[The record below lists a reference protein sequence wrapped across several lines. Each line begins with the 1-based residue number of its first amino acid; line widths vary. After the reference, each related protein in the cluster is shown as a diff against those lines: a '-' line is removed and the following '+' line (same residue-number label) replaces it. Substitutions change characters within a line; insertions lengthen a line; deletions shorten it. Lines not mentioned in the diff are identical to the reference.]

1 MLRRIAIS
9 LMVGAALF
17 GVLTTGMLARHPS
30 LRRAAKEMLR
40 LDVGVLVG
48 G

>member
-9 LMVGAALF
+9 LVVGAALL
-17 GVLTTGMLARHPS
+17 GVLSTGMLARHAE
-30 LRRAAKEMLR
+30 LRRAASELLR
-40 LDVGVLVG
+40 LDVGLLVG